1 MGIGGG
7 CCGLIKESPAEILIT
22 NILNNLKLTEW
33 DFNTFYKNLTDN
45 DFPDIKDCEK
55 IVKFVSIEKLKK
67 VLNDQFSNPNCE
79 YENIQKTLSENIL
92 KKFQKKGEEMVP
104 LIKVIYRL
112 MPFLSDSNHEKVFF
126 FFAISNTLFKYDDKG
141 ELIEV
146 APLRLL
152 VLKYLKCNLLKIT
165 KDLLTIITEILKIES
180 MREEI
185 KQQRTTYSEENV
197 YEFFDAKFKFAKKF
211 VDLETLV
218 RSLKANNAIFNYL
231 EIRQTFLFY
240 FLKKEKDNLMSSLT
254 K

>member
-1 MGIGGG
+1 M
-7 CCGLIKESPAEILIT
+7 S
-22 NILNNLKLTEW
+22 
-33 DFNTFYKNLTDN
+33 
-45 DFPDIKDCEK
+45 
-55 IVKFVSIEKLKK
+55 
-67 VLNDQFSNPNCE
+67 
-79 YENIQKTLSENIL
+79 
-92 KKFQKKGEEMVP
+92 
-104 LIKVIYRL
+104 
-112 MPFLSDSNHEKVFF
+112 
-126 FFAISNTLFKYDDKG
+126 
-141 ELIEV
+141 
-146 APLRLL
+146 PLRLL